1 MIKNSKYYDVMIP
14 TPQDLHNA
22 TPNSPPICKHMH
34 RPKHPFWVVP
44 GLNKSL
50 QHIGFIVLDG
60 IGTELA
66 KTSHNLKG
74 MQGLGYGLQYVTGTY
89 HIN

>member
-1 MIKNSKYYDVMIP
+1 
-14 TPQDLHNA
+14 
-22 TPNSPPICKHMH
+22 MH
-34 RPKHPFWVVP
+34 RPKHPFWVVT

-60 IGTELA
+60 IGKGLA

-74 MQGLGYGLQYVTGTY
+74 MQGLGYRLCNVTGTY
-89 HIN
+89 QHRTNLHQNTLYQQHLVAIWLVSSTNYIVY

>member
-1 MIKNSKYYDVMIP
+1 MKILAT
-14 TPQDLHNA
+14 TP
-22 TPNSPPICKHMH
+22 PPMPIYAQ
-34 RPKHPFWVVP
+34 PKHPFWVVT

-60 IGTELA
+60 IGTGLA

-74 MQGLGYGLQYVTGTY
+74 MQGLGYRL
-89 HIN
+89 

>member
-1 MIKNSKYYDVMIP
+1 MLWCNDTHPSRFA
-14 TPQDLHNA
+14 QRHSSL
-22 TPNSPPICKHMH
+22 PPICKHMH
-34 RPKHPFWVVP
+34 RPKHPFWVVT

-60 IGTELA
+60 IGTGLA

-74 MQGLGYGLQYVTGTY
+74 MQGLGYRL
-89 HIN
+89 

>member
-1 MIKNSKYYDVMIP
+1 
-14 TPQDLHNA
+14 
-22 TPNSPPICKHMH
+22 MH
-34 RPKHPFWVVP
+34 RPKHPFWVVT

-60 IGTELA
+60 IGTGLA

-74 MQGLGYGLQYVTGTY
+74 MQGLGYRLCNVMGTCQFTSN
-89 HIN
+89 HTISTTFSSNMACL

>member
-1 MIKNSKYYDVMIP
+1 
-14 TPQDLHNA
+14 
-22 TPNSPPICKHMH
+22 MH
-34 RPKHPFWVVP
+34 RPKHPFWVVT

-60 IGTELA
+60 IGTGLA

-74 MQGLGYGLQYVTGTY
+74 MQGLGYGLCNVAGTY
-89 HIN
+89 QLNQTTDILTTFSSNMACI